1 MMADGGFD
9 KLDEQDHAH
18 QEMMGRGKI
27 VNGHYYETGDY
38 IPEHDLAKE
47 RMLKGGASVTS
58 PYGAGIG
65 KVKGRHVDT
74 GKWGVAWADGVFGHH
89 HASEL
94 TVTAKRRKIT
104 PPKPPLTFLSYQD
117 MINLPDP
124 EWLIEGV
131 IIEET
136 SALLFGKSN
145 SFKSFL
151 AVDIACSVGTGHLHG
166 SWHGATIIDGSP
178 VLYVATEGALG
189 VAKQRIPGW
198 YEAHGIPEEHRQGA
212 VTLYPQE
219 IALDDD
225 NAVNDLLRSCAIDA
239 ANREDDDDWSDP
251 ACAFKLVVIDI
262 FGASMMGP
270 ETSDETARAWV
281 RNINRIMR
289 EMNCAVLT
297 IAHTG
302 WADETR
308 ARMHTHFWGSFDT
321 RLKAEGDKDSLT
333 TVLSVDRHKDA
344 DSSGEWG
351 FRLDKVTLPSGQ
363 TTLVPRLCDE
373 VEVKQ
378 KRRVSGKPAV
388 ALQALSEALIEKG
401 RTIAGPNYPSCAVV
415 SLEDWRTM
423 CGRHGLTDS
432 DNPETLKKSFQRAKT
447 TLIEKG
453 LVKQFDNYAWKV
465 EADA

>member
-1 MMADGGFD
+1 
-9 KLDEQDHAH
+9 
-18 QEMMGRGKI
+18 
-27 VNGHYYETGDY
+27 
-38 IPEHDLAKE
+38 
-47 RMLKGGASVTS
+47 
-58 PYGAGIG
+58 
-65 KVKGRHVDT
+65 
-74 GKWGVAWADGVFGHH
+74 VFGHH